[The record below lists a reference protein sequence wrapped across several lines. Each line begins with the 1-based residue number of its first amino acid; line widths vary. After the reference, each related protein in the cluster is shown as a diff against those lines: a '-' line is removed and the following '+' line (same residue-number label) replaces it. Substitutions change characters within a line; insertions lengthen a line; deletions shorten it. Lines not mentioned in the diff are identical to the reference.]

1 MLRIPDDRPTSMVV
15 AHPGYPHFGMAPTTA
30 VWRALKTCLVTGAAG
45 FIGSHLVEDLVRAGW
60 NVRAL
65 VRYSSTGFR
74 GMLDRLDAQ
83 VLGSVEVMYGDI
95 RDSGQ
100 MDALIRGCDAVFHL
114 AALIGIPYSYSAPR
128 SYVEVNV
135 SGTQNV
141 LDAVR
146 RNAIG
151 RVVMASTSEVYGS
164 AMYTPIDE
172 SHPLHPQ
179 SPYAASKVAADQLGL
194 SYQRSFGTPVALVR
208 PFNTFGPRQSYR
220 AVIPTIIGQ
229 ALSRD
234 DGRIELGA
242 LSPRRDFVYVADT
255 ARGFRLAADSDAAVG
270 QVVNL
275 ASGQSISVGD
285 LAARVLDLT
294 DNPDFRVESKQER
307 VRPPDS
313 EVDELLGDATRAEE
327 LLGWKP
333 EVTLDEGLRLAIE
346 DFRKYEMHD
355 PGRYRE

>member
-1 MLRIPDDRPTSMVV
+1 M
-15 AHPGYPHFGMAPTTA
+15 
-30 VWRALKTCLVTGAAG
+30 KTCLVTGAAG

-179 SPYAASKVAADQLGL
+179 SPDAASKVAADQLGL
-194 SYQRSFGTPVALVR
+194 SYRRSFGTPVALVR

-255 ARGFRLAADSDAAVG
+255 ARGLRLAADSDAALG

-294 DNPDFRVESKQER
+294 DNPDSRVESKQER

>member
-1 MLRIPDDRPTSMVV
+1 LN
-15 AHPGYPHFGMAPTTA
+15 
-30 VWRALKTCLVTGAAG
+30 TCLITGAAG

-65 VRYSSTGFR
+65 VRYTSSGYR
-74 GMLDRLDAQ
+74 GMLDRLDRQ
-83 VLGSVEVMYGDI
+83 VLDSVEVIYGDI

-100 MDALIRGCDAVFHL
+100 MDAVTRGCDTVYHL
-114 AALIGIPYSYSAPR
+114 AALIGIPYSYTAPR

-135 SGTQNV
+135 SGTQNL

-146 RNAIG
+146 RHATG
-151 RVVMASTSEVYGS
+151 RIVMASTSEVYGS

-172 SHPLHPQ
+172 IHPLHPQ

-194 SYQRSFGTPVALVR
+194 SYQRSFGTSVTVVR

-234 DGRIELGA
+234 DSRIELGA
-242 LSPRRDFVYVADT
+242 LSPRRDFVFVADT
-255 ARGFRLAADSDAAVG
+255 ARGFRLAAESDAAVG

-275 ASGQSISVGD
+275 ASGQSISVGE

-294 DNPDFRVESKQER
+294 DRPEFKVESKQER

-313 EVDELLGDATRAEE
+313 EVDELLGNATRARD
-327 LLGWKP
+327 LFGWEP
-333 EVTLDEGLRLAIE
+333 EVSLDDGLRMAID
-346 DFRKYEMHD
+346 DFRQYEMDD

>member
-1 MLRIPDDRPTSMVV
+1 LN
-15 AHPGYPHFGMAPTTA
+15 
-30 VWRALKTCLVTGAAG
+30 TCLVTGAAG
-45 FIGSHLVEDLVRAGW
+45 FIGSHLVEDLVRTGL

-65 VRYSSTGFR
+65 VRYTSSGFR
-74 GMLDRLDAQ
+74 GMLDRLDRQ
-83 VLGSVEVMYGDI
+83 VLDSVEVIYGDI

-100 MDALIRGCDAVFHL
+100 MDAVTRGCDTVYHL

-135 SGTQNV
+135 SGTQNL

-146 RNAIG
+146 RHASG
-151 RVVMASTSEVYGS
+151 KVVMASTSEVYGS

-172 SHPLHPQ
+172 AHPLHPQ

-194 SYQRSFGTPVALVR
+194 SYQRSFDTPVTLVR

-234 DGRIELGA
+234 DGWIELGA

-275 ASGQSISVGD
+275 ASGRSISVGD
-285 LAARVLDLT
+285 LAERILDLT
-294 DNPDFRVESKQER
+294 DRPELRVESNHER
-307 VRPPDS
+307 IRPPDS
-313 EVDELLGDATRAEE
+313 EVDELLGEATRARD
-327 LLGWKP
+327 LFGWEP
-333 EVTLDEGLRLAIE
+333 EVSLDDGLQMAIE
-346 DFRKYEMHD
+346 DFRQYEMDD
-355 PGRYRE
+355 PGRYRQ

>member
-1 MLRIPDDRPTSMVV
+1 MVA

-60 NVRAL
+60 TVRAL

-179 SPYAASKVAADQLGL
+179 SPYAASKVGADQLGL

-294 DNPDFRVESKQER
+294 DKPDTCVESKQER

-327 LLGWKP
+327 LLGWRP